1 MDYTHFSC
9 FLALITFIVDSYK
22 NIKVVENHSKYKV
35 SKISFLVYLVKT
47 TSVKEDE
54 HPEIPLNV
62 HVITRF
68 TDIIVGVAPRD
79 TLVDKYSLSVKNIK
93 HGSKLDVNTDIAE
106 IREFHNRCRY
116 AILCWQTIR
125 SRKCLSI
132 TI

>member
-22 NIKVVENHSKYKV
+22 NIKVVENHSEYKV

-79 TLVDKYSLSVKNIK
+79 TLVDVFGYSDGEMIMTVWGEYALQLDDAIEK
-93 HGSKLDVNTDIAE
+93 HHID
-106 IREFHNRCRY
+106 
-116 AILCWQTIR
+116 
-125 SRKCLSI
+125 RKPLVVMLTLAKI
-132 TI
+132 